1 MGRKRKP
8 AMEKFR
14 DWAQIKPPET
24 KYSFVDFLDIDEI
37 DAAILLLVDMR
48 IRHPDISE
56 ENTKALIDKILL
68 KFEVLVP
75 YKAYKCI
82 PPRKFEADS
91 LREFLNGR
99 LSFYLEFI
107 KNR

>member
-1 MGRKRKP
+1 
-8 AMEKFR
+8 MEKFK

-56 ENTKALIDKILL
+56 ENTRYLIDQILL
-68 KFEVLVP
+68 KFRVQTP
-75 YKAYKCI
+75 YKAHKCI

-91 LREFLNGR
+91 LREFLDGR
-99 LSFYLEFI
+99 LSYYLEFI
-107 KNR
+107 KKK